1 MASSDIQIGMS
12 GVLAAQRAMMVSAHN
27 ISNAN
32 TKGYTKQTVSL
43 ATRLPLQTSLGSI
56 GQGVD
61 LVKIMRQK
69 DDYLNSRIR
78 FVTSSLGAASIK
90 SQQLRELETV
100 FNELSDASISN
111 SLTSFFK
118 FVNDLSQ
125 DESTSSRSVL
135 VEKAITMTE
144 SIRAIVDELDMMKEF
159 VEQSVES
166 KLNEVNGLAKDIV
179 DLNKEIHSLQTTGG
193 EPNDLLDKRET
204 LLGEISKFLDVTT
217 RTQKNG
223 MIDVMIAGGVLVSG
237 SNALTLASS
246 VDASGTLNI
255 TSYGSSKHKPTGGEL
270 SGLLEMYNTTLPAY
284 DAKLDTFATA
294 LIKKFNAIHSEGV
307 GTDGGFTTVLG
318 TNKVTDTTKALNT
331 AGLGLPFAPSS
342 GDLYVTVID
351 TSSGEEVKTKITVNV
366 ANDSLE
372 DLRDNINTNVLN
384 ITAAISDG
392 KLQIT
397 AASGYKFNFS
407 YALDPNPQTT
417 GITGTTTPS
426 ISGIYNGSTNDVYTF
441 TALGAGT
448 IGTTSGLQVEV
459 RDSGSNLIA
468 TLDVGEGYT
477 PDNTLE
483 VANSVSVSFSSGT
496 INTSDAFSI
505 DVINDSDETDL
516 LAALGINTFFSGKDA
531 SDINIEKR
539 IQDDVTLI
547 ATSIGESGDNT
558 NALRLSAL
566 QNDNS
571 VVENTTLSD
580 YLHQIAAAL
589 GEEANNAYKSEEKY
603 TALDRSLQN
612 RREEVS
618 GVNVDEELVTL
629 IRFQQAY
636 QASAKYI
643 SIVDRLINTLLSSL

>member
-43 ATRLPLQTSLGSI
+43 ATRLPLQTTIGSI

-78 FVTSSLGAASIK
+78 FVTSSLGASSIK

-144 SIRAIVDELDMMKEF
+144 SIRAIVDELGMMKEF
-159 VEQSVES
+159 VKQSVES

-237 SNALTLASS
+237 SNALTLESRVDSS
-246 VDASGTLNI
+246 GKLNI

-270 SGLLEMYNTTLPAY
+270 SGLLEMYNNTLPAY

-318 TNKVTDTTKALNT
+318 TNKVTDATKALNT

-342 GDLYVTVID
+342 GDIYVTVIN
-351 TSSGEEVKTKITVNV
+351 TSTGEEVKNKITVDV
-366 ANDSLE
+366 ANDSLTK
-372 DLRDNINTNVLN
+372 LSAAINGISNIS
-384 ITAAISDG
+384 AAISDG

-397 AASGYKFNFS
+397 ADSGYKFNFS
-407 YALDPNPQTT
+407 YALDPNPGDLGASTV
-417 GITGTTTPS
+417 S
-426 ISGIYNGSTNDVYTF
+426 LSGVYSGSSNDTYTF
-441 TALGAGT
+441 EALGTGT

-477 PDNTLE
+477 PGNTLA
-483 VANSVSVSFSSGT
+483 VANGVSVSFSAGAVASG
-496 INTSDAFSI
+496 NTLTGV
-505 DVINDSDETDL
+505 DVINDSDKTDL

-531 SDINIEKR
+531 SDIDVEKR
-539 IQDDVTLI
+539 IREDVTLI

-571 VVENTTLSD
+571 IVGNTTLSD

-589 GEEANNAYKSEEKY
+589 GEEANSAYKSEEKY
-603 TALDRSLQN
+603 TALEGSLQN

-618 GVNVDEELVTL
+618 GVNIDEELVTL

-643 SIVDRLINTLLSSL
+643 STVDRLINTLLNSL

>member
-43 ATRLPLQTSLGSI
+43 ATRMSSQTTIGSI

-90 SQQLRELETV
+90 SQQLREIETV

-135 VEKAITMTE
+135 VEKAITMSE

-246 VDASGTLNI
+246 VDSSGTLNI

-270 SGLLEMYNTTLPAY
+270 NGLLEMYNTTLPAY

-318 TNKVTDTTKALNT
+318 TNKVTDATKALNT

-342 GDLYVTVID
+342 GDLYVTVIN
-351 TSSGEEVKTKITVNV
+351 TSTGAEVKNKITVDV
-366 ANDSLE
+366 TTDTLTTLSAAIGGIT
-372 DLRDNINTNVLN
+372 NISS
-384 ITAAISDG
+384 AISDG

-407 YALDPNPQTT
+407 YALDPNPPTT

-426 ISGIYNGSTNDVYTF
+426 ISGRYNGSTNDTYTF
-441 TALGAGT
+441 TALAPGGT
-448 IGTTSGLQVEV
+448 IGSTSGLQVEV
-459 RDSGSNLIA
+459 RDSSSNLVA
-468 TLDVGEGYT
+468 TLDVGSGYT
-477 PDNTLE
+477 AGNTLE
-483 VANSVSVSFSSGT
+483 VANGVSVSFSAGD
-496 INTSDAFSI
+496 INTGDTFDI

-539 IQDDVTLI
+539 IQDNVTLI

-571 VVENTTLSD
+571 VVGNTTLSD

-643 SIVDRLINTLLSSL
+643 STVDRLINTLLNSL

>member
-43 ATRLPLQTSLGSI
+43 ATRLPLQTTIGSI

-78 FVTSSLGAASIK
+78 FVTSSLGASSIK

-144 SIRAIVDELDMMKEF
+144 SIRAIVDELGMMKEF
-159 VEQSVES
+159 VKQSVES

-237 SNALTLASS
+237 SNALTLESRVDSS
-246 VDASGTLNI
+246 GKLNI

-270 SGLLEMYNTTLPAY
+270 SGLLEMYNNTLPAY

-318 TNKVTDTTKALNT
+318 TNKVTDATKALNT

-342 GDLYVTVID
+342 GDIYVTVIN
-351 TSSGEEVKTKITVNV
+351 TSTEEEVKNKITVDV
-366 ANDSLE
+366 ANDSLTK
-372 DLRDNINTNVLN
+372 LSAAINGISNIS
-384 ITAAISDG
+384 AAISDG

-407 YALDPNPQTT
+407 YALDQDPGDLGASTV
-417 GITGTTTPS
+417 S
-426 ISGIYNGSTNDVYTF
+426 LSGVYSGSSNDTYTF
-441 TALGAGT
+441 EALGTGT

-477 PDNTLE
+477 PGNTLA
-483 VANSVSVSFSSGT
+483 VANGVSVSFSAGAVASG
-496 INTSDAFSI
+496 NTLTGV
-505 DVINDSDETDL
+505 DVINDSDKTDL

-531 SDINIEKR
+531 SDIDVEKR
-539 IQDDVTLI
+539 IREDVTLI

-571 VVENTTLSD
+571 IVGNTTLSD

-589 GEEANNAYKSEEKY
+589 GEEANSAYKSEEKY
-603 TALDRSLQN
+603 TALEGSLQN

-618 GVNVDEELVTL
+618 GVNIDEELVTL

-643 SIVDRLINTLLSSL
+643 STVDRLINTLLNSL

>member
-43 ATRLPLQTSLGSI
+43 ATRLPLQTTIGSI

-78 FVTSSLGAASIK
+78 FVTSSLGASSIK

-144 SIRAIVDELDMMKEF
+144 SIRAIVDELGMMKEF
-159 VEQSVES
+159 VKQSVES

-237 SNALTLASS
+237 SNALTLESRVDSS
-246 VDASGTLNI
+246 GKLNI

-270 SGLLEMYNTTLPAY
+270 SGLLEMYNNTLPAY

-318 TNKVTDTTKALNT
+318 TNKVTDATKALNT

-342 GDLYVTVID
+342 GDIYVTVIN
-351 TSSGEEVKTKITVNV
+351 TSTGEEVKNKITVDV
-366 ANDSLE
+366 ANDSLTKLSA
-372 DLRDNINTNVLN
+372 DIDGITNLSS
-384 ITAAISDG
+384 AISDG

-397 AASGYKFNFS
+397 ADSGYKFNFS
-407 YALDPNPQTT
+407 YALDPNPGDLGASTV
-417 GITGTTTPS
+417 S
-426 ISGIYNGSTNDVYTF
+426 LSGVYSGSSNDTYTF
-441 TALGAGT
+441 EALGTGT

-459 RDSGSNLIA
+459 GDSGSNLIA

-477 PDNTLE
+477 PGNTLA
-483 VANSVSVSFSSGT
+483 VANGVSVSFSAGAVASG
-496 INTSDAFSI
+496 NTLTGV
-505 DVINDSDETDL
+505 DVINDSDKTDL

-531 SDINIEKR
+531 SDIDVEKR
-539 IQDDVTLI
+539 IREDVTLI

-571 VVENTTLSD
+571 IVGNTTLSD

-589 GEEANNAYKSEEKY
+589 GEEANSAYKSEEKY
-603 TALDRSLQN
+603 TALEGSLQN

-618 GVNVDEELVTL
+618 GVNIDEELVTL

-643 SIVDRLINTLLSSL
+643 STVDRLINTLLNSL

>member
-43 ATRLPLQTSLGSI
+43 ATRLPLQTTIGSI

-78 FVTSSLGAASIK
+78 FVTSSLGASSIK

-144 SIRAIVDELDMMKEF
+144 SIRAIVDELGMMKEF
-159 VEQSVES
+159 VKQSVES

-237 SNALTLASS
+237 SNALTLESRVDSS
-246 VDASGTLNI
+246 GKLNI

-270 SGLLEMYNTTLPAY
+270 SGLLEMYNNTLPAY

-318 TNKVTDTTKALNT
+318 TNKVTDATKALNT

-342 GDLYVTVID
+342 GDIYVTVIN
-351 TSSGEEVKTKITVNV
+351 TSTGEEVKNKITVDV
-366 ANDSLE
+366 ANDSLTK
-372 DLRDNINTNVLN
+372 LSAAINGISNIS
-384 ITAAISDG
+384 AAISDG

-397 AASGYKFNFS
+397 ADSGYKFNFS
-407 YALDPNPQTT
+407 YALDQDPGDLGASTV
-417 GITGTTTPS
+417 S
-426 ISGIYNGSTNDVYTF
+426 LSGVYSGSSNDTYTF
-441 TALGAGT
+441 EALGTGT

-477 PDNTLE
+477 PGNTLA
-483 VANSVSVSFSSGT
+483 VANGVSVSFSAGAVASG
-496 INTSDAFSI
+496 NTLTGV
-505 DVINDSDETDL
+505 DVINDSDKTDL

-531 SDINIEKR
+531 SDIDVEKR
-539 IQDDVTLI
+539 IREDVTLI

-571 VVENTTLSD
+571 IVGNTTLSD

-589 GEEANNAYKSEEKY
+589 GEEANSAYKSEEKY
-603 TALDRSLQN
+603 TALEGSLQN

-618 GVNVDEELVTL
+618 GVNIDEELVTL

-643 SIVDRLINTLLSSL
+643 STVDRLINTLLNSL

>member
-43 ATRLPLQTSLGSI
+43 ATRLPLQTTIGSI

-78 FVTSSLGAASIK
+78 FVTSSLGASSIK

-144 SIRAIVDELDMMKEF
+144 SIRAIVDELGMMKEF
-159 VEQSVES
+159 VKQSVES

-237 SNALTLASS
+237 SNALTLESRVDSS
-246 VDASGTLNI
+246 GKLNI

-270 SGLLEMYNTTLPAY
+270 SGLLEMYNNTLPAY

-318 TNKVTDTTKALNT
+318 TNKVTDATKALNT

-342 GDLYVTVID
+342 GDIYVTVIN
-351 TSSGEEVKTKITVNV
+351 TSTGEEVKNKITVDV
-366 ANDSLE
+366 ANDSLTKLSA
-372 DLRDNINTNVLN
+372 DIDGITNLSS
-384 ITAAISDG
+384 AISDG

-397 AASGYKFNFS
+397 ADSGYKFNFS
-407 YALDPNPQTT
+407 YALDPNPGDLGASTV
-417 GITGTTTPS
+417 S
-426 ISGIYNGSTNDVYTF
+426 LSGVYSGSSNDTYTF
-441 TALGAGT
+441 EALGTGT

-477 PDNTLE
+477 PGNTLA
-483 VANSVSVSFSSGT
+483 VANGVSVSFSAGAVASG
-496 INTSDAFSI
+496 NTLTGV
-505 DVINDSDETDL
+505 DVINDSDKTDL

-531 SDINIEKR
+531 SDIDVEKR
-539 IQDDVTLI
+539 IREDVTLI

-571 VVENTTLSD
+571 IVGNTTLSD

-589 GEEANNAYKSEEKY
+589 GEEANSAYKSEEKY
-603 TALDRSLQN
+603 TALEGSLQN

-618 GVNVDEELVTL
+618 GVNIDEELVTL

-643 SIVDRLINTLLSSL
+643 STVDRLINTLLNSL

>member
-43 ATRLPLQTSLGSI
+43 ATRLPLQTTIGSI

-78 FVTSSLGAASIK
+78 FVTSSLGASSIK

-144 SIRAIVDELDMMKEF
+144 SIRAIVDELGMMKEF
-159 VEQSVES
+159 VKQSVES

-237 SNALTLASS
+237 SNALTLESS
-246 VDASGTLNI
+246 VDSSGKLNI

-270 SGLLEMYNTTLPAY
+270 SGLLEMYNNTLPAY

-318 TNKVTDTTKALNT
+318 TNKVTDATKALNT

-342 GDLYVTVID
+342 GDIYVMVIN
-351 TSSGEEVKTKITVNV
+351 TSTGEEVKNKITVDV
-366 ANDSLE
+366 ANDSLTKLSA
-372 DLRDNINTNVLN
+372 DIDGITNLSS
-384 ITAAISDG
+384 AISDG

-397 AASGYKFNFS
+397 ADSGYKFNFS

-441 TALGAGT
+441 TALGAGGT

-477 PDNTLE
+477 PGNTLA
-483 VANSVSVSFSSGT
+483 VANGVSVSFSAGD
-496 INTSDAFSI
+496 INTGDTFDI

-539 IQDDVTLI
+539 IREDVTLI

-571 VVENTTLSD
+571 IVGNTTLSD

-589 GEEANNAYKSEEKY
+589 GEEANSAYKSEEKY
-603 TALDRSLQN
+603 TALEGSLQN

-618 GVNVDEELVTL
+618 GVNIDEELVTL

-643 SIVDRLINTLLSSL
+643 STVDRLINTLLNSL